1 MSCIK
6 LKPII
11 ILILA
16 LWPNIAVA
24 ACYDS
29 GNEFDNGDIK
39 GMYIEFTNKPT
50 SGSCSNGYEA
60 PYIFVTPEGSGIK
73 SSPNIQF
80 TITEFSNSGD
90 LTQAGDK
97 VNLMTLYYQDNKLAE
112 IFIYYDGSEKFIS
125 SSPSNII
132 HQNFELDK
140 QYVITNNYIQFASIS
155 EVQFANTPAANSN
168 EYQFIGKIDDIRY
181 NGSPIVISRSYTI
194 DYDNIFDY
202 DSINRKKSAAKLKD
216 GIKSE
221 NKLIYYDHTLNYDP
235 ATNTG
240 NIRQIECKDGYSP
253 GPSNAGYY
261 FTKDQERQIMFY
273 GCCFKDAYDSGNH
286 GHPSL
291 QLTQSI
297 DFAPELSYS
306 SDNINQPNSQYLAQ
320 LLLSDKVDNT
330 AIECSS
336 SGGSIIDGGS
346 VSYYFDI
353 DSCEMKLYGG
363 CQGDRVI
370 HQSSSGADKLD
381 FCSTIKIGR
390 QFQQDNV
397 DETEIDCENGCMYQ
411 DDNDRLSYTILDGT
425 VQIDGKKCIGQTK
438 SIDDWLGSGN
448 TPFGIDSNQN
458 LQYADGTADIS
469 CKSGYDGSAQYSFN
483 NGDIEF
489 ENASCVAKN
498 YTLGSYADSDSME
511 GLNLNHIVSYYE
523 SGGPV
528 ILGNS
533 ACEQGYSPN
542 GLQYYFNTAA
552 TATDP
557 DLIIEGECRENLC
570 SVDEINNN
578 NPPNT
583 LNIETDEINNNA
595 NCENERCRVN
605 AEFFLDCDDGNNYI
619 PSQVMPTKICQN
631 DGTWFASGGC
641 VLNDSKSV
649 LADHDALN
657 FGIIRQDN
665 ESVDG
670 IKTDLSLVSSGS
682 NGTNITWSSSD
693 NNIIDN
699 DGVVTRPNPG
709 LLTSNITLYA
719 NISKGSESRR
729 KTFNLKVIP
738 YSEYSNYVDFE
749 HYQHNRS
756 DLSGYYS
763 SKATSSYADC
773 AAWCRNDRDC
783 ISALWQDWNTTDGRM
798 LCMKF
803 RNIDDANEG
812 GIYYNNNLKYYKY

>member
-29 GNEFDNGDIK
+29 NNEFDNGDIK
-39 GMYIEFTNKPT
+39 GMYIEFTNKPP

-80 TITEFSNSGD
+80 TITEFSNSSD
-90 LTQAGDK
+90 LTQTGDK
-97 VNLMTLYYQDNKLAE
+97 VNLMTLYYQDKELAE

-132 HQNFELDK
+132 HQNFELGRP
-140 QYVITNNYIQFASIS
+140 YVITNDYIQFASIS

-168 EYQFIGKIDDIRY
+168 EHQFIGKIDDIRY
-181 NGSPIVISRSYTI
+181 DGSPIVISRSYTI

-221 NKLIYYDHTLNYDP
+221 NKSIYYDYTLNYDP
-235 ATNTG
+235 ETNTG

-273 GCCFKDAYDSGNH
+273 GCCFKDTYDPGNH

-297 DFAPELSYS
+297 VFNPELSYS
-306 SDNINQPNSQYLAQ
+306 SDNINQPNSQDLTQ
-320 LLLSDKVDNT
+320 LLSSNT
-330 AIECSS
+330 VGSNVIECSS
-336 SGGSIIDGGS
+336 SGGSIMGGNNN

-363 CQGDRVI
+363 CEGDRVI
-370 HQSSSGADKLD
+370 YPSSPDADKLD
-381 FCSTIKIGR
+381 FCSTIKIGH

-397 DETEIDCENGCMYQ
+397 NKTEIGCEDGCMYQ
-411 DDNDRLSYTILDGT
+411 DNNDKLSYAISSGI
-425 VQIDGKKCIGQTK
+425 VEISGKKCIGQTK
-438 SIDDWLGSGN
+438 SIDDWLGSDDL
-448 TPFGIDSNQN
+448 PLGIDGDQN
-458 LQYADGTADIS
+458 LQYADGTANIS

-483 NGDIEF
+483 SGNIVF
-489 ENASCVAKN
+489 ENDASCVAKN
-498 YTLGSYADSDSME
+498 YALSSSADSALIE
-511 GLNLNHIVSYYE
+511 GLNLDHIVSYHE

-528 ILGNS
+528 TLENS
-533 ACEQGYSPN
+533 ACQQGYSPN
-542 GLQYYFNTAA
+542 NLQYYFNTAA

-557 DLIIEGECRENLC
+557 DLRITGECGENSCLIT
-570 SVDEINNN
+570 DINNN

-583 LNIETDEINNNA
+583 LNIEIDEIN
-595 NCENERCRVN
+595 
-605 AEFFLDCDDGNNYI
+605 
-619 PSQVMPTKICQN
+619 K
-631 DGTWFASGGC
+631 
-641 VLNDSKSV
+641 
-649 LADHDALN
+649 
-657 FGIIRQDN
+657 RQ
-665 ESVDG
+665 
-670 IKTDLSLVSSGS
+670 K
-682 NGTNITWSSSD
+682 
-693 NNIIDN
+693 
-699 DGVVTRPNPG
+699 P
-709 LLTSNITLYA
+709 
-719 NISKGSESRR
+719 
-729 KTFNLKVIP
+729 
-738 YSEYSNYVDFE
+738 
-749 HYQHNRS
+749 
-756 DLSGYYS
+756 
-763 SKATSSYADC
+763 
-773 AAWCRNDRDC
+773 
-783 ISALWQDWNTTDGRM
+783 
-798 LCMKF
+798 
-803 RNIDDANEG
+803 
-812 GIYYNNNLKYYKY
+812 